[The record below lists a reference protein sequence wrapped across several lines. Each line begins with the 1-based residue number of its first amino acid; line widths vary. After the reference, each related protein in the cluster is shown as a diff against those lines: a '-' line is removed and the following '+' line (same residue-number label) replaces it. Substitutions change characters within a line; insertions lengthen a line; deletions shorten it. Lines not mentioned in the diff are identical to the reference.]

1 MATTATRKPKTSIE
15 AVPQLATLPER
26 VAVLEVNVVNMTE
39 KIDGIKTDLCDN
51 HSHIIETLKTM
62 HEEST
67 AQHNELAGKVKDL
80 EGFKN
85 KWVRYSMIGLAF
97 AAGAGW
103 IHSDYSTIIKFLGL

>member
-1 MATTATRKPKTSIE
+1 MATATAKRPKTSIE

-26 VAVLEVNVVNMTE
+26 VAVLEIKVGN
-39 KIDGIKTDLCDN
+39 IDDKMDDVKSSISDN
-51 HSHIIETLKTM
+51 HTSIIETLKTM
-62 HEEST
+62 REEST

-85 KWVRYSMIGLAF
+85 KWVRWVMVGLAF